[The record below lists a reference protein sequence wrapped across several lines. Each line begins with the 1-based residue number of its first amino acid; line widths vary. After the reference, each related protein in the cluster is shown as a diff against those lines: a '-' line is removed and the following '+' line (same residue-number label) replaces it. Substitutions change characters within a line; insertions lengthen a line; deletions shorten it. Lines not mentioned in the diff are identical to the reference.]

1 MTGSSGKRPVSGK
14 ERQLWETVT
23 DDVKPLSENKE
34 SGSRK
39 STQENPQ
46 TKPES
51 ESKPSSA
58 PKTPPLR
65 PSPPPFPLAPDVG
78 RRGTGEMA
86 GVDRRLAARLRRGQL
101 PLEGELDLH
110 GFKQPQA
117 RRALD
122 AFIEDAV
129 HDGRRCLLVVTGK
142 GERAGVEEGWRGSGV
157 LREAVPGWLND
168 PANRDQIL
176 AFCHAQPRHGGD
188 GAFYVLLKRK
198 R

>member
-1 MTGSSGKRPVSGK
+1 MTGPSGKRPVSDK
-14 ERQLWETVT
+14 EQELWETVT
-23 DDVKPLSENKE
+23 DTVRPLSGKKE
-34 SGSRK
+34 SDHEKTGPE
-39 STQENPQ
+39 QENSQ
-46 TKPES
+46 
-51 ESKPSSA
+51 SKSGAKSKSGSPPP
-58 PKTPPLR
+58 PKE
-65 PSPPPFPLAPDVG
+65 PSPPPPLPPQ
-78 RRGTGEMA
+78 RGLGEMA
-86 GVDRRLAARLRRGQL
+86 GVDRRTAARLKRGQL
-101 PLEGELDLH
+101 AIEGELDLH

-122 AFIEDAV
+122 DFIEKAA

-168 PANRDQIL
+168 PVNRDHVL

-188 GAFYVLLKRK
+188 GALYILLKRK